1 MKKVIITKAD
11 TFLISF
17 LMLVSVLGIIY
28 QQIMPTYTTQFITI
42 ETDGKLIHS
51 IVLREGYYQ
60 EVEIDKDGKRNVVEL
75 RDNKVRMKF
84 ANCSDRDCVMSGWI
98 QQPPRQI
105 VCLPNRVVVTIVGTD
120 SSDLDDIVH

>member
-51 IVLREGYYQ
+51 IVLREG
-60 EVEIDKDGKRNVVEL
+60 IIKKW
-75 RDNKVRMKF
+75 K
-84 ANCSDRDCVMSGWI
+84 
-98 QQPPRQI
+98 
-105 VCLPNRVVVTIVGTD
+105 
-120 SSDLDDIVH
+120 